1 MIGRGVNVIETSF
14 YTSLKDDSSAKEKWM
29 RLALSLAKK
38 GEGKVSPNPMVGAVL
53 VKDGK
58 LIAQGYHRY
67 FGGPHAEAEAI
78 RRAGAEANGSTLYVT
93 LEPCSHYGKT
103 PPCTQAI
110 IRAGI
115 KQVIIATL
123 DPNPINSGQGVQELQ
138 SAGIET
144 EVGICEKEAK
154 KVNEAF
160 FKFMKKRIPFVIVKA
175 ASSLDGKIATCRG
188 ESKWITGEES
198 REFAHHLRDKADAIL
213 VGVNTVIRDDPDLL
227 APSKNNFARIILDSR
242 LRIPLSSRVLE
253 NQDRADTFVFTTSK
267 ADKQKLRELENKGIK
282 VAIVKEDEGKVDIE
296 EVLKKLGSLEIMIL
310 LVEGGGEVIG
320 SFFDKKVV
328 DKLFLFLAP
337 RIIGGRNS
345 LTWVEGKGVNLLAQ
359 TPHIEISSLRRIGK
373 DLLLEGYV
381 SSKTVKSDM

>member
-1 MIGRGVNVIETSF
+1 
-14 YTSLKDDSSAKEKWM
+14 M

-198 REFAHHLRDKADAIL
+198 REFAHHLRDKVDAIL

>member
-1 MIGRGVNVIETSF
+1 
-14 YTSLKDDSSAKEKWM
+14 M

-67 FGGPHAEAEAI
+67 FGGPHAEVEAI

-198 REFAHHLRDKADAIL
+198 REFAHHLRDKVDAIL

-227 APSKNNFARIILDSR
+227 AP
-242 LRIPLSSRVLE
+242 RVLE
-253 NQDRADTFVFTTSK
+253 NQDRADTFVFTTSR
-267 ADKQKLRELENKGIK
+267 ADRQKLRELENKGIK